1 MKHNLIKKSFDK
13 KKAFWRILFYI
24 FDFFLA
30 AFSAA
35 RFTSCLRTSVIYA
48 TYMSYFQGW
57 YRKCPAI
64 VELPLALAH
73 GVAL

>member
-1 MKHNLIKKSFDK
+1 MIKKSFDLK
-13 KKAFWRILFYI
+13 KKGILENSILYFG
-24 FDFFLA
+24 L

-48 TYMSYFQGW
+48 TCIGYCQGW
-57 YRKCPAI
+57 YRKCPAV